1 MSPDEGR
8 ELSPPEDRPL
18 RLCLDLNVFVADL
31 LARRERREGT
41 AVRLLVQ
48 SVARA
53 TTPLGRLQL
62 VVSVGMLNRL
72 RSVLEGRLGVT
83 ATTVEAYMGALS
95 RTARYGPGGQSPF
108 LVLGGTGVLPMP
120 DREDAHVLETAIAGR
135 ADLLATADMA
145 DFDFSDSIVL
155 EEGRVLRYR
164 RADHDVVIAHP
175 FRAARWIRE
184 GRILLPEPPSRERGS
199 GRTR

>member
-1 MSPDEGR
+1 MSPGEGR
-8 ELSPPEDRPL
+8 ELPPPEDRPL

-31 LARRERREGT
+31 LARRERREDT
-41 AVRLLVQ
+41 AVRLLVE
-48 SVARA
+48 SVART

-62 VVSVGMLNRL
+62 IVSVGMLNRL

-83 ATTVEAYMGALS
+83 ATTVGSYVGALS
-95 RTARYGPGGQSPF
+95 QYARHGPTGRSPL

-145 DFDFSDSIVL
+145 HFSFSDTIVL
-155 EEGRVLRYR
+155 EEDRVLRYR

-184 GRILLPEPPSRERGS
+184 GRILLPEPPPRERRS